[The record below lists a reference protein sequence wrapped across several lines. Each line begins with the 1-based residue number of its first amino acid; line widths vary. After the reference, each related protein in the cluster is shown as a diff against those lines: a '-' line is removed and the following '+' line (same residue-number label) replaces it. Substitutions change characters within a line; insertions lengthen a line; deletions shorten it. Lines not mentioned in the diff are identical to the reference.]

1 MKENLERQVSYYGR
15 SQYKFLQTTNQYGEL
30 LDIDADGDGMDQ
42 GSDLDMDRTQVKSLW
57 Q

>member
-30 LDIDADGDGMDQ
+30 HDPEAEGFEDGMD
-42 GSDLDMDRTQVKSLW
+42 TQETEVKSLW
-57 Q
+57 